1 MSVLAE
7 VRVVRSAKRRKTVE
21 ARLVDGCLEVRIPA
35 RMSEEEE
42 APWVAEMQRRFLRQA
57 DAEGI
62 DLKRRAAAL
71 ARRYDLPR
79 PTSIR
84 WVSNQRH
91 RWGSCSP
98 WSGEIRI
105 SDRVAAWPPWVLDYV
120 LVHELAHLRESGHGA
135 RFQALV
141 DRYPR
146 AERARGFL
154 IAKSGSAD
162 PDVDE
167 TSGLDGEPDPDAD
180 APTASDAAPG
190 EVATDHRDDAEP
202 PMPQPERATR
212 DELISVPTLP
222 FG

>member
-1 MSVLAE
+1 MD
-7 VRVVRSAKRRKTVE
+7 VRVVRSARRRKTVQ

-35 RMSEEEE
+35 RMSEREE
-42 APWVAEMQRRFLRQA
+42 AHWVEQMQRRFLRQA
-57 DAEGI
+57 DAERI
-62 DLKRRAAAL
+62 DLDRRATAL
-71 ARRYDLPR
+71 ARRYDLPA
-79 PTSIR
+79 PSSIR

-98 WSGEIRI
+98 WNGEIRI
-105 SDRVAAWPPWVLDYV
+105 SDRLAGWPVWVLDYV
-120 LVHELAHLRESGHGA
+120 IVHELAHLREAGHGP

-162 PDVDE
+162 PDGVD
-167 TSGLDGEPDPDAD
+167 DVDDVDPVVEVNPVDRRPVP
-180 APTASDAAPG
+180 APAPARRRG
-190 EVATDHRDDAEP
+190 RLSAGVAEAPRLA
-202 PMPQPERATR
+202 
-212 DELISVPTLP
+212 